1 MDARASARN
10 SAHSPRNG
18 ACTTHSGPEPTWYT
32 GPTCARS
39 VAMNVPFS
47 PSHSFTLLSKEADNT
62 KRPFGE
68 KHTWRAEE
76 GGGSCWADTQAPYC
90 GRRTVW
96 GHSST
101 ATS

>member
-76 GGGSCWADTQAPYC
+76 GGGVMLGRHTGPLLWTQN
-90 GRRTVW
+90 GVGTQ
-96 GHSST
+96 
-101 ATS
+101 